1 MLTSSA
7 RKLSRSPSLRS
18 AAFLTAG
25 GVGFAVGNILLARI
39 LPETQFGA
47 VALVLS
53 LIQVG
58 AALGAHGLPTLVNRH
73 HLNASSGLMRQSTVS
88 SALAGA
94 AVVVIAVTVYDL
106 DVLLALMLG
115 VTVVFAGAGRVAG
128 AFFQSRER
136 FGFSL
141 FLIQIHNWVLLAS
154 VPIVLLL
161 RRPFAELVTA
171 VILCSY
177 LATSVLGW
185 RLATR
190 WPKER
195 TQPGSDSALMIEAL
209 SAAGLALSANIFFQI
224 DRLVIGRALS
234 LEDLARYSIV
244 AAIAGSAF
252 RMLQTGAGYSL
263 TPRLRACA
271 GRAPAL
277 VLIRREAALVLAM
290 GALATLVVLM
300 LMPWLMQQ
308 VLAGRYSVPD
318 GLLAVVIAIG
328 FIRIGEA
335 FAVAVVVARGSAR
348 QLSLLNYAAWI
359 ALALALACAWLA
371 RPFGLVG
378 VVAGLGAGWLGLAL
392 AAGTLAA
399 HVLRDLGS
407 R

>member
-1 MLTSSA
+1 MLISSA
-7 RKLSRSPSLRS
+7 RNLLRSPSLRS

-58 AALGAHGLPTLVNRH
+58 AALGAHGLPSLVNRH

-88 SALAGA
+88 SVLAGA
-94 AVVVIAVTVYDL
+94 AVLAIAVTVYDL
-106 DVLLALMLG
+106 DVILAFMLG
-115 VTVVFAGAGRVAG
+115 VTVVFAGTGRVAG

-190 WPKER
+190 WPEER
-195 TQPGSDSALMIEAL
+195 TQSASNGALMMEAL
-209 SAAGLALSANIFFQI
+209 SAAGLALAANIFFQV

-271 GRAPAL
+271 GRAQAL
-277 VLIRREAALVLAM
+277 VLIRREAALVFAM

-308 VLAGRYSVPD
+308 FLAGRYSVPD
-318 GLLAVVIAIG
+318 GLIALVIAIG

-348 QLSLLNYAAWI
+348 QLSLLNYAGWI
-359 ALALALACAWLA
+359 ALVLALACAWLA

-392 AAGTLAA
+392 AASTLAA
-399 HVLRDLGS
+399 HVLRNLDS